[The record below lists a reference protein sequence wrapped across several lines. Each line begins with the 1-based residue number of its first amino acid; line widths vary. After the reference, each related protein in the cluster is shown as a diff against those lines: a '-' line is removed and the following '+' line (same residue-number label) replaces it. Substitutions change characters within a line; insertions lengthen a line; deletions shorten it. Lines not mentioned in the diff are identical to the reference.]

1 LVIPSIFLSFIF
13 LKYCITLEL
22 ISLFTLLPKSQY
34 KAESPRFDIFFIMP
48 CYTSSNKTM
57 EININCDLG
66 EKSKHHSNKYDPDL
80 LNIVNSANVAC
91 GYHAGDDE
99 SMNQVVEISK
109 KNGVSIG
116 AHPSFNDPE
125 NFGRKRMNLSSTE
138 IRKLIIDQY
147 GILQEIASKHGENVT
162 HIKPH
167 GALNNMACEDI
178 DLAITLA
185 KAINEISKD
194 LIYLVPTGS
203 KMEEAAK
210 KLNMKIACEIFADRN
225 YEDDGNLVSRKKPN
239 ALITDPE
246 EAKKHVLSMVKNQ
259 ALNCFSG
266 KKIPC
271 EIDSVC
277 IHGDNESSL
286 ATAKS
291 IKNNLLDNGLY
302 LKPLNKMKK
311 FI

>member
-1 LVIPSIFLSFIF
+1 
-13 LKYCITLEL
+13 
-22 ISLFTLLPKSQY
+22 
-34 KAESPRFDIFFIMP
+34 
-48 CYTSSNKTM
+48 
-57 EININCDLG
+57 
-66 EKSKHHSNKYDPDL
+66 
-80 LNIVNSANVAC
+80 
-91 GYHAGDDE
+91 
-99 SMNQVVEISK
+99 
-109 KNGVSIG
+109 
-116 AHPSFNDPE
+116 
-125 NFGRKRMNLSSTE
+125 MNLSSAE

-147 GILQEIASKHGENVT
+147 EILQKISENHGEKVT

-178 DLAITLA
+178 ELATTLA

-210 KLNMKIACEIFADRN
+210 KFNMKIACEIFADRN
-225 YEDDGNLVSRKKPN
+225 YEDDGNLVSRKKSH

-246 EAKKHVLSMVKNQ
+246 QAKKHVLNMVKNQ
-259 ALNCFSG
+259 ALNCHSG
-266 KKIPC
+266 KQIPC

-291 IKNNLLDNGLY
+291 IRENLVENGLI
-302 LKPLNKMKK
+302 LKPLNLMEK
-311 FI
+311 FL

>member
-1 LVIPSIFLSFIF
+1 
-13 LKYCITLEL
+13 
-22 ISLFTLLPKSQY
+22 
-34 KAESPRFDIFFIMP
+34 
-48 CYTSSNKTM
+48 M

-116 AHPSFNDPE
+116 AHPSFKDPE
-125 NFGRKRMNLSSTE
+125 NFGRKRMNLSSSE

-147 GILQEIASKHGENVT
+147 AILQEIASNHGENVT

-178 DLAITLA
+178 ELATTLA
-185 KAINEISKD
+185 KSINEISKD
-194 LIYLVPTGS
+194 IIYLVPTGS

-225 YEDDGNLVSRKKPN
+225 YEDDGNLVSRKKQN
-239 ALITDPE
+239 ALITDPK
-246 EAKKHVLSMVKNQ
+246 EAKIHVLSMVKNQ
-259 ALNCFSG
+259 ALNCYSG

-291 IKNNLLDNGLY
+291 IKDNLLENELI
-302 LKPLNKMKK
+302 LKPLSKMSK
-311 FI
+311 FL

>member
-1 LVIPSIFLSFIF
+1 
-13 LKYCITLEL
+13 
-22 ISLFTLLPKSQY
+22 
-34 KAESPRFDIFFIMP
+34 
-48 CYTSSNKTM
+48 M

-66 EKSKHHSNKYDPDL
+66 EKSKHYSNKYDSDL
-80 LNIVNSANVAC
+80 LEIVNSANIAC
-91 GYHAGDDE
+91 GYHAGDKE
-99 SMNQVVEISK
+99 TMNQVIKISK

-125 NFGRKRMNLSSTE
+125 NFGRERMNLTSAE

-147 GILQEIASKHGENVT
+147 EILQKIALNNGDKVS

-178 DLAITLA
+178 ELSTTIA
-185 KAINEISKD
+185 KAIKEIDKD

-225 YEDDGNLVSRKKPN
+225 YEDDGNLVSRSKPH
-239 ALITDPE
+239 ALITNPE
-246 EAKKHVLSMVKNQ
+246 EAKKHVLKMVKTQ
-259 ALNCFSG
+259 SLNCHSG
-266 KKIPC
+266 KQIPC

-277 IHGDNESSL
+277 IHGDNLSSL
-286 ATAKS
+286 TTAKS
-291 IKNNLLDNGLY
+291 IREILLKNKLK
-302 LKPLNKMKK
+302 LKPLNKMEK
-311 FI
+311 FIS